1 MKRLAGEVVVLVAAI
16 AVAVVVA
23 QIVRPG
29 QFPDSASVDFIAE
42 KQRFYNRLF
51 LATLVPLPAGIVAY
65 WVLQKLYRRSRARI
79 GGTNPTAR

>member
-1 MKRLAGEVVVLVAAI
+1 MKRFAGEFAVLVAVI
-16 AVAVVVA
+16 AVAVVLA

-29 QFPDSASVDFIAE
+29 QFPDSATVDFIAE

-65 WVLQKLYRRSRARI
+65 WLLHKLYRRLRARS
-79 GGTNPTAR
+79 GATTSTAA